1 MSDKTKEKDAPAECR
16 GKIELTP
23 QFDPAF
29 FKALG
34 DQNRIAIL
42 VELAKC
48 SQPQTVSQ
56 MTRCCSVD
64 LSVVSRHLA
73 TLREAGIVAS
83 EKRGREVYYWVRFP
97 DLTKRLRQM
106 ADAIEA
112 CCPGDY
118 ASCSGPGED

>member
-1 MSDKTKEKDAPAECR
+1 MVKKIPELETVNGCQ
-16 GKIELTP
+16 GLIELAP

-34 DQNRIAIL
+34 DRNRIAIL
-42 VELAKC
+42 IELAG
-48 SQPQTVSQ
+48 SPRPQTVSQ

-73 TLREAGIVAS
+73 TLRDAGIVAS

-97 DLTKRLRQM
+97 ELVRRLRRM

-112 CCPGDY
+112 CCPGGG
-118 ASCSGPGED
+118 SEE